1 MGILFW
7 VSWVK
12 ERCFR
17 RQDFPEH
24 VDLAFSSL
32 LNYNCFLPFL
42 KPNPADHPHPTTGRQ
57 ISVSFEQYRGCLHGT
72 GNPCSFSLGFRVFK
86 SVVQI
91 CVGNSGSQAPGS
103 PLSRGPWPGTLG
115 SEGKGFKVVG
125 SSCQESRCVLCLS
138 VVFEGQGYVNQD
150 GLIHNKI

>member
-1 MGILFW
+1 MDILFW

-42 KPNPADHPHPTTGRQ
+42 KPNPADHPHPTIGRQ

-72 GNPCSFSLGFRVFK
+72 GDPCSCSLGFRVFK

-91 CVGNSGSQAPGS
+91 CVGNSGS
-103 PLSRGPWPGTLG
+103 
-115 SEGKGFKVVG
+115 
-125 SSCQESRCVLCLS
+125 
-138 VVFEGQGYVNQD
+138 
-150 GLIHNKI
+150 